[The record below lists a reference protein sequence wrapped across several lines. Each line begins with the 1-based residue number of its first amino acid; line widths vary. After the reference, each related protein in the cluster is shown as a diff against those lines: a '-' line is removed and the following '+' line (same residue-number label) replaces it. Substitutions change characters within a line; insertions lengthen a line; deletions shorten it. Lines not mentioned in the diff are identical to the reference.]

1 MLLFSLLQ
9 TGGQIDIWSLVV
21 EASIVVQA
29 VMILLVLMSVMC
41 WFIMGAKFG
50 RLRQADRKTDGFL
63 RRFWEGEGGGS
74 WSAERLEGIYAGM
87 NKYANAP
94 VAKMFKAGYIE
105 LARVGS
111 DPTGGDLANIERTLR
126 RSKNDE
132 LTRLESYV
140 PFLATTGS
148 TAPFVGLFGT
158 VWGIM
163 NAFLNL
169 KSGEGQATLDAVAP
183 GIAEALI
190 ATAIGLAA
198 AIPAVMAY
206 NYFVRKLQVLESEME
221 AFSTDFLNIVR
232 RNFLKV

>member
-1 MLLFSLLQ
+1 MFLFSLLQ
-9 TGGQIDIWSLVV
+9 SEQIDIWSLIT
-21 EASIVVQA
+21 EASVVVQA
-29 VMILLVLMSVMC
+29 VMILLVLMSIMC

-50 RLRQADRKTDGFL
+50 RLRQADRKTDKFL
-63 RRFWEGEGGGS
+63 RRFWEGDGGGA
-74 WSAERLEGIYAGM
+74 WSAERLENIYAGM
-87 NKYANAP
+87 AQYATSP

-111 DPTGGDLANIERTLR
+111 DSPTGGNLANIERTLR
-126 RSKNDE
+126 RSKTDE

-221 AFSTDFLNIVR
+221 AFSSDFLNIVR
-232 RNFLKV
+232 RNFLKE

>member
-1 MLLFSLLQ
+1 
-9 TGGQIDIWSLVV
+9 
-21 EASIVVQA
+21 
-29 VMILLVLMSVMC
+29 
-41 WFIMGAKFG
+41 MGKF
-50 RLRQADRKTDGFL
+50 AT
-63 RRFWEGEGGGS
+63 
-74 WSAERLEGIYAGM
+74 
-87 NKYANAP
+87 AP

-111 DPTGGDLANIERTLR
+111 ESPTGGDLANIERTLR

-221 AFSTDFLNIVR
+221 AFSSDFLNIVR
-232 RNFLKV
+232 RNFLKE